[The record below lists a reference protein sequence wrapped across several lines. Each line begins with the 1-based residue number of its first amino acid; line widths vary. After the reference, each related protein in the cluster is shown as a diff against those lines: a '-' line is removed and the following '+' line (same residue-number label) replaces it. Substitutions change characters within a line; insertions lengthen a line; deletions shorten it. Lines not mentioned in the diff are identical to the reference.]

1 MINNPKRRSPTSNA
15 VGTWSLATRVRIRPN
30 SVSSP
35 IAVTNACPEP
45 DITWVPHQ
53 AMFDLAPSA
62 VSAARTPDLL
72 STGKLSPVRADSS
85 NNNAAA
91 SRMRASPAM
100 TSPARN
106 TNTSP
111 GTTSSSATSTSAPSR
126 RTSACTRTAA
136 NKSSTARTA
145 PRSWMNPSN
154 ALAAVIVKMMAPS
167 IRSPSAIDNTVAPSN
182 NNTIGESSWRNTNR
196 HTGIRPG
203 LWNPSPSRR
212 RVAATSADNPS
223 GLDPRRAKTPSSV
236 SDQDR

>member
-15 VGTWSLATRVRIRPN
+15 VGTWSWPPGFGFARTRCVADCCHQRLPRARHHMGAAPGHVRPRAERRIRSKNAGPLVDREALTGQGRLIQQQRGCIEDAGVAGN
-30 SVSSP
+30 DVTRP
-35 IAVTNACPEP
+35 QHQHIARHHFVER
-45 DITWVPHQ
+45 
-53 AMFDLAPSA
+53 DL
-62 VSAARTPDLL
+62 DF
-72 STGKLSPVRADSS
+72 GPV
-85 NNNAAA
+85 
-91 SRMRASPAM
+91 
-100 TSPARN
+100 
-106 TNTSP
+106 
-111 GTTSSSATSTSAPSR
+111 R